1 MKPYVSIPRMLAL
14 RSVVLVAACALSVGC
29 GSEKTSPFERF
40 ERLPT
45 IAELVT
51 VDLGEYHIPV
61 PVEPTAESSPTTAT
75 QVQIEFRLHAAVLP
89 QHEAT
94 MISNFER
101 LEGRL
106 RDRVIHVCRH
116 ASAEELLD
124 PELSTLKT
132 ELSDSLKPF
141 IGNARIERLHIEDP
155 QVRRL

>member
-1 MKPYVSIPRMLAL
+1 MKPYVPNPTLYAL
-14 RSVVLVAACALSVGC
+14 CGAILLAACAMSVGC
-29 GSEKTSPFERF
+29 GSKKTSPFERF

-61 PVEPTAESSPTTAT
+61 PVEPTAESSPNSAT

-89 QHEAT
+89 KHEAT
-94 MISNFER
+94 MISNFQR

-116 ASAEELLD
+116 ATAQELLD